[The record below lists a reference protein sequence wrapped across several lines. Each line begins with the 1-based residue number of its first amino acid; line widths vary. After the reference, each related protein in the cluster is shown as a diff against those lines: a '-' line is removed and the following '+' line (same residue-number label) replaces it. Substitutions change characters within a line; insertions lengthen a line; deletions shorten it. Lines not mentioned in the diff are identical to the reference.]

1 MIATS
6 PCVRTQM
13 MHTHACPDIRSY
25 FEMANP
31 KFICVKG
38 YASRS
43 DQLGISDFSPSHPH
57 SRRSLIDMVWFIYQT
72 KQGELEIVTK
82 KGRLQLATGNAYSQE
97 TKTRVEGH
105 LRTLSVV
112 KEKQGYFRRTYPIQ
126 ANPESRHLAGLAKK
140 HMKCLDWDMVTTRI
154 SSSSSFKTIGSGLQ
168 EVVNDRAQGRS
179 NVNHKASNKAIF
191 QGLFLSLDFFGRPV
205 TGLAIIQPFRE
216 YQRELVSVG
225 LYQKGS
231 WCGKP
236 RSGSSSAI
244 RWSNPFVVDPIA
256 ASWHIVSTGSLVVYC
271 GWFRIPPA
279 GGQGP
284 FRPVIEEHFAVP
296 SPSLQ
301 MMIHIPR
308 SIPLLTKQILSIKS
322 YSALS
327 TPIMWKIP
335 KPESCASMTAART
348 NRGAF
353 LYKSK
358 IWVVSPSLKAKSISK
373 KGSNA
378 KFQQQIPKEKP
389 KTKSEAY
396 TKSSSPKGSKEIQ
409 IRGLY

>member
-1 MIATS
+1 
-6 PCVRTQM
+6 
-13 MHTHACPDIRSY
+13 
-25 FEMANP
+25 
-31 KFICVKG
+31 
-38 YASRS
+38 
-43 DQLGISDFSPSHPH
+43 
-57 SRRSLIDMVWFIYQT
+57 MVWFIYQT

-126 ANPESRHLAGLAKK
+126 
-140 HMKCLDWDMVTTRI
+140 
-154 SSSSSFKTIGSGLQ
+154 
-168 EVVNDRAQGRS
+168 
-179 NVNHKASNKAIF
+179 
-191 QGLFLSLDFFGRPV
+191 GRPV

-335 KPESCASMTAART
+335 KPESCASMTASR
-348 NRGAF
+348 
-353 LYKSK
+353 
-358 IWVVSPSLKAKSISK
+358 
-373 KGSNA
+373 
-378 KFQQQIPKEKP
+378 
-389 KTKSEAY
+389 
-396 TKSSSPKGSKEIQ
+396 TKSSKKNIKKIQ
-409 IRGLY
+409 KKYKK